1 MRGGNTREKRTRR
14 QKKTTDEI
22 ENLEK
27 RKGEKD
33 NTESRK
39 RRLCKVNEKNR

>member
-1 MRGGNTREKRTRR
+1 MRKRTRR
-14 QKKTTDEI
+14 EKETRDEI

-33 NTESRK
+33 NTERRT